1 MNLSSTSSPIR
12 TLARTLLLGLLVMA
26 GAAGCTNGD
35 PAPERLEPD
44 PAAPLAGRN
53 LLFITLDTTR
63 ADALSCYGAAP
74 GTTPMIDQIGAEGTI
89 FERAYSQTNSTN
101 SSHVAM
107 FTGRHAIDTTI
118 LNNETTAP
126 EDLETLP
133 AAFQRHGYRTGGFP
147 AVPHASE
154 ILLDLPG
161 FDMSY
166 ELTAGIL
173 AQDVIDRTI
182 DWITEP
188 SDDPFF
194 AWVHFY
200 DPHTPYSA
208 PPPYPQRFYKGDPWS
223 GDSPPIESDPAF
235 RLAPVISREQFTGLR
250 DLSYPWEMYRAELR
264 YTDDQIARLVTR
276 LKDAGLYDDTAIVIV
291 SDHGESF
298 GEHDIYYSHFSL
310 YDTNLVIPL
319 VVRFPGFPIG
329 VRSRAAVTHLDL
341 VPTLTEA
348 FGITMDP
355 VSDAGFPG
363 RSLLGALRS
372 DDTAI
377 EPRETFVHE
386 HAYNNQ
392 VAVREGPWKAI
403 FRIVPSDYDIPE
415 EQLFHTERDPGETRN
430 LARSERERLAAM
442 RAVAEPWI
450 EQGAWTHSNEAPAT
464 EAERRA
470 FEENRER
477 LRRLGYLD
485 YATSD
490 VENADTPGKTPREDD
505 DE

>member
-1 MNLSSTSSPIR
+1 M
-12 TLARTLLLGLLVMA
+12 LLLVALGLGPALFGCNA
-26 GAAGCTNGD
+26 GDSPREALA
-35 PAPERLEPD
+35 PD

-63 ADALSCYGAAP
+63 ADALSCYGAPA

-89 FERAYSQTNSTN
+89 FDRAYSQTNSTN

-107 FTGRHAIDTTI
+107 FTGRHAIDTAI

-133 AAFQRHGYRTGGFP
+133 AAFQRYGYRTGGFP
-147 AVPHASE
+147 AIPHSSE
-154 ILLDLPG
+154 TLLDLPG
-161 FDMSY
+161 FDTSY
-166 ELTAGIL
+166 ELATGIR
-173 AQDVIDRTI
+173 ARDVIDRAI

-188 SDDPFF
+188 SDAPFF

-208 PPPYPQRFYKGDPWS
+208 PPPYPQHFYKGDPWS
-223 GDSPPIESDPAF
+223 GDGPPIETDPAF
-235 RLAPVISREQFTGLR
+235 ALSPVVSREQFTGLR

-264 YTDDQIARLVTR
+264 YTDDQIARLVAR
-276 LKDAGLYDDTAIVIV
+276 LKDEGLYDDTAIVIV
-291 SDHGESF
+291 ADHGESF

-319 VVRFPGFPIG
+319 VVRFPGFPVG
-329 VRSRAAVTHLDL
+329 VRSGATVTHLDL
-341 VPTLTEA
+341 APTLTAA
-348 FGITMDP
+348 FGISMDP
-355 VSDAGFPG
+355 VAASGFPG
-363 RSLLGALRS
+363 TSLLGALRE
-372 DDTAI
+372 DDSALQG
-377 EPRETFVHE
+377 RETFVHE

-392 VAVREGPWKAI
+392 VAVRRGPWKAI

-415 EQLFHTERDPGETRN
+415 EQLFHTDRDPGETRN
-430 LARSERERLAAM
+430 LARRERDRLAEM
-442 RAVAEPWI
+442 RSVALRWI
-450 EQGAWTHSNEAPAT
+450 EQGAWTHSNEAPAS
-464 EAERRA
+464 EADRRA

-485 YATSD
+485 YASPD
-490 VENADTPGKTPREDD
+490 KAQNEDEGKEASESPDREEPGGGE
-505 DE
+505 